1 MSKDI
6 VEKILAD
13 YNDVFADIVNVLLF
27 KGKNVIIEDE
37 LVTTKDKS
45 YYKIGSE
52 IHEQERDVSKFYNNK
67 EIRIAFLGIE
77 HQTEPDKYMPLRVL
91 SYDGSVYKAQISSSE
106 YNNDNKYP
114 VVTLVLYF
122 GFDKWNYGT
131 SLYDAVSISDEWKPF
146 VNDYKINLF
155 EIAYLT
161 PEQVNMFKSDFK
173 YVADFLVQT
182 RTNKHYVPSEEVLRH
197 KDEVM
202 DLLKLLTNDNIYD
215 EIKENFKNKE
225 GVSMSSIV
233 NYDAIRNREEG
244 RAEGKAE
251 GKAEGLFIA
260 YLQDE
265 VSQSAVMRILNI
277 SKEEFDSLVN
287 KYKSQQ

>member
-1 MSKDI
+1 MSKDVI
-6 VEKILAD
+6 EKTLAD

-27 KGKNVIIEDE
+27 NGKEVINEDG
-37 LVTTKDKS
+37 LATTKDKS
-45 YYKIGSE
+45 YYKIGTE
-52 IHEQERDVSKFYNNK
+52 IHEQERDVSKFYNDK

-91 SYDGSVYKAQISSSE
+91 SYDGSIYKAQISNSE

-114 VVTLVLYF
+114 VITLVLYF
-122 GFDKWNYGT
+122 GFDKWNYGK

-155 EIAYLT
+155 EIAYLS
-161 PEQVNMFKSDFK
+161 PEQVNLFKSDFK

-182 RTNKHYVPSEEVLRH
+182 RTNKHYVPSKEVLKH
-197 KDEVM
+197 KNEVM
-202 DLLKLLTNDNIYD
+202 DLLKLLTNDDIYD

-225 GVSMSSIV
+225 AVTMSSII

-244 RAEGKAE
+244 
-251 GKAEGLFIA
+251 KAEGLISGFVKG
-260 YLQDE
+260 Y
-265 VSQSAVMRILNI
+265 I
-277 SKEEFDSLVN
+277 SKDAVVELLDITDERFEALV
-287 KYKSQQ
+287 KEYSEKQ